1 VLEVAYSRAGHL
13 IRRTY
18 QISQA
23 LFLNETAELG
33 LTSVQYSALNAIV
46 QLPDLDQASLSGVIA
61 LDKTTLVKV
70 LDRLVSKD
78 LITRVR
84 STTDRRC
91 HVLNPTA
98 KGRKTIADILPML
111 DRIQERLLAP
121 LAPDEQVV
129 FLSLL
134 SKIVQVNNIYSRVPL
149 DHEVYDGVKQR
160 AEANK
165 AAATG
170 ASGRHPISG

>member
-1 VLEVAYSRAGHL
+1 MLEAAHARAGHL

-70 LDRLVSKD
+70 LDRLVAKN

-91 HVLNPTA
+91 HVLNATP
-98 KGRKTIADILPML
+98 KGKKIIKDIVPML
-111 DRIQERLLAP
+111 DRIQKRLLAP
-121 LAPDEQVV
+121 LAADEQAV

-160 AEANK
+160 AAVNR
-165 AAATG
+165 AATLVES
-170 ASGRHPISG
+170 A

>member
-1 VLEVAYSRAGHL
+1 MLEAAHSRAGHL

-70 LDRLVSKD
+70 LDRLVAKD

-84 STTDRRC
+84 SKTDRRC
-91 HVLNPTA
+91 HVLNATV
-98 KGRKTIADILPML
+98 KGKQTIADIGPML

-121 LAPDEQVV
+121 LSPDEKVL

-134 SKIVQVNNIYSRVPL
+134 TKLVHVNNVYSRVPL
-149 DHEVYDGVKQR
+149 DHEIYDGVLLR

-165 AAATG
+165 AAAITES
-170 ASGRHPISG
+170 A

>member
-1 VLEVAYSRAGHL
+1 VLESAYSRAGHL

-23 LFLNETAELG
+23 LFLDETAQLG

-70 LDRLVSKD
+70 LDRLVAKD

-91 HVLNPTA
+91 HVLNATD
-98 KGRKTIADILPML
+98 KGKKAIADILPML
-111 DRIQERLLAP
+111 DRIQERMLAP

-149 DHEVYDGVKQR
+149 DQELYDGVRQR

-165 AAATG
+165 AAAS
-170 ASGRHPISG
+170 AESA

>member
-1 VLEVAYSRAGHL
+1 VLETAHARAGHL

-78 LITRVR
+78 Y
-84 STTDRRC
+84 
-91 HVLNPTA
+91 A
-98 KGRKTIADILPML
+98 
-111 DRIQERLLAP
+111 
-121 LAPDEQVV
+121 
-129 FLSLL
+129 
-134 SKIVQVNNIYSRVPL
+134 
-149 DHEVYDGVKQR
+149 R
-160 AEANK
+160 AFDD
-165 AAATG
+165 
-170 ASGRHPISG
+170 

>member
-1 VLEVAYSRAGHL
+1 VLESAYSRAGHL

-23 LFLNETAELG
+23 LFLDETAALG

-46 QLPDLDQASLSGVIA
+46 HLPDLDQASLSGVIA

-70 LDRLVSKD
+70 LDRLVAKD

-91 HVLNPTA
+91 HVLNATA
-98 KGRKTIADILPML
+98 KGKKVIADIVPML

-134 SKIVQVNNIYSRVPL
+134 SKIVRVNNIYSRVPL
-149 DHEVYDGVKQR
+149 DQELYDGVKRR

-165 AAATG
+165 AAAIG
-170 ASGRHPISG
+170 ESA

>member
-1 VLEVAYSRAGHL
+1 MLETAHARAGHL

-46 QLPDLDQASLSGVIA
+46 QFPDLDQASLSGVIA

-91 HVLNPTA
+91 HVLNATA
-98 KGRKTIADILPML
+98 KGRKAIADIVPML

-121 LAPDEQVV
+121 LAPDEKVA

-149 DHEVYDGVKQR
+149 DHELYDGVKQR
-160 AEANK
+160 VQASRAAGIAESA
-165 AAATG
+165 
-170 ASGRHPISG
+170 

>member
-1 VLEVAYSRAGHL
+1 MLETAHARAGHL

-46 QLPDLDQASLSGVIA
+46 QFPDLDQASLSGVIA

-70 LDRLVSKD
+70 LDRLVSKN

-91 HVLNPTA
+91 HVLNATA
-98 KGRKTIADILPML
+98 KGRKAIADIVPML

-121 LAPDEQVV
+121 LAPDEKVA

-149 DHEVYDGVKQR
+149 DHELYDGVKQR
-160 AEANK
+160 VQASRAAGIAESA
-165 AAATG
+165 
-170 ASGRHPISG
+170 

>member
-1 VLEVAYSRAGHL
+1 MLETAHARAGHL

-91 HVLNPTA
+91 HVLNATA
-98 KGRKTIADILPML
+98 KGRKIIADIVPML

-121 LAPDEQVV
+121 LAPDEKVV

-149 DHEVYDGVKQR
+149 DHDVYDGVKQR
-160 AEANK
+160 MQANK
-165 AAATG
+165 DSAIAESA
-170 ASGRHPISG
+170 

>member
-1 VLEVAYSRAGHL
+1 MLETAHSRAGHL

-23 LFLNETAELG
+23 LFLDETAVLG

-70 LDRLVSKD
+70 LDRLVAKH

-91 HVLNPTA
+91 HVLNATE
-98 KGRKTIADILPML
+98 KGKKVLSDIIPML
-111 DRIQERLLAP
+111 DRSQERLLAP

-134 SKIVQVNNIYSRVPL
+134 SKIVRVNNIYSRVPL
-149 DHEVYDGVKQR
+149 DHELYDGVKLRTQ
-160 AEANK
+160 ANK
-165 AAATG
+165 AASA
-170 ASGRHPISG
+170 AESV

>member
-1 VLEVAYSRAGHL
+1 VLEAAHSRAGHL

-23 LFLNETAELG
+23 LFLSETAELG

-70 LDRLVSKD
+70 LDRLVAKD

-91 HVLNPTA
+91 HVLNATA
-98 KGRKTIADILPML
+98 KGKKIIAEIGPML

-121 LAPDEQVV
+121 LSPDEK
-129 FLSLL
+129 L
-134 SKIVQVNNIYSRVPL
+134 VQVNNIYSRVPL
-149 DHEVYDGVKQR
+149 DHEIYDGVLLR
-160 AEANK
+160 AQASK
-165 AAATG
+165 AAAI
-170 ASGRHPISG
+170 AESA

>member
-1 VLEVAYSRAGHL
+1 VLEAAHSRAGHL

-23 LFLNETAELG
+23 LFLSETAELG

-70 LDRLVSKD
+70 LDRLVAKD

-91 HVLNPTA
+91 HVLNATA
-98 KGRKTIADILPML
+98 KGKKIIAEIGPML

-121 LAPDEQVV
+121 LSPDEKVV

-134 SKIVQVNNIYSRVPL
+134 TKLVQVNNIYSRVPL
-149 DHEVYDGVKQR
+149 DHEIYDGVLLR
-160 AEANK
+160 AHASK
-165 AAATG
+165 AAAI
-170 ASGRHPISG
+170 AESA